1 MKTLSLFFLLS
12 FLLYSCT
19 TRTEVLPD
27 GTTVKT
33 EAVDK
38 DLVTTGVVL
47 VKILID
53 KDSGK

>member
-1 MKTLSLFFLLS
+1 MKLLNLLFLLS
-12 FLLYSCT
+12 FLLLSCT

-38 DLVTTGVVL
+38 DLINTGVVL
-47 VKILID
+47 VKIIVD